1 MSLDTTQP
9 GIAAIL
15 SAAAIPVDTGYTAA
29 AATPS
34 KSVSL
39 PTWTAGGIT
48 GGIVT
53 AANAIVGASGLGT
66 VLGNMDTQLAA
77 LTARLSQLEATAA
90 AGKFPNA

>member
-1 MSLDTTQP
+1 MALNITQP

-15 SAAAIPVDTGYTAA
+15 SAAVPVTDTGFTAC

-34 KSVSL
+34 KSISL

-48 GGIVT
+48 GTIITG
-53 AANAIVGASGLGT
+53 ANALVGVAGLGT
-66 VLGNMDTQLAA
+66 VLGSMDTQLAA
-77 LTARLSQLEATAA
+77 LTARLAQLEATAA